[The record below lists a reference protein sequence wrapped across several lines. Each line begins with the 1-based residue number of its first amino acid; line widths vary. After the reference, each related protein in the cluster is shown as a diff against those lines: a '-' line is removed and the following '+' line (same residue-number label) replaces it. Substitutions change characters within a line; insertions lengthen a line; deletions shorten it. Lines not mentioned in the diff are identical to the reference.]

1 MKMMKFER
9 PPEQYNDPAKPPLPP
24 HSIRVEVENPATKPL
39 VTYVILGI
47 TIAVFLAQLGTQ
59 NLMGID
65 LPAAYLAKYNQLI
78 LEGQFWRFIS
88 PVLVHGSIAHV
99 AFNMYALFIFGRN
112 LEYHYGHGRFLLLYL
127 LGGFAGNVVSF
138 VLTPNPSLGA
148 STAIFGLL
156 SAQGVFIYRNRRFF
170 GNRARPILSNIIF
183 ILGINLILG
192 LSPMIDNWGHLGGL
206 LGGLVFAW
214 TAGPLWEM
222 QAELQGYRLVDQQE
236 KWQIIMGVLIVLIA
250 FIALA
255 AVKWF

>member
-1 MKMMKFER
+1 MKITNYEQ
-9 PPEQYNDPAKPPLPP
+9 PPQNESNTPPPYQQP
-24 HSIRVEVENPATKPL
+24 VRVEIENPAKKPL
-39 VTYVILGI
+39 VTYSILGV
-47 TIAVFLAQLGTQ
+47 TIAVYLIQLLTQ

-65 LPAAYLAKYNQLI
+65 LPAAYFSKYNQLI
-78 LEGQFWRFIS
+78 LSGQLWRLIT
-88 PVLVHGSIAHV
+88 PILVHGSIAHIG
-99 AFNMYALFIFGRN
+99 FNMYALYIFGKN
-112 LEYHYGHGRFLLLYL
+112 LEYQYGHGRFLLLYL

-170 GNRARPILSNIIF
+170 GNRARSILSNIIF

-206 LGGLVFAW
+206 IGGLVFAW

-222 QAELQGYRLVDQQE
+222 RAELQRYKLVDQQE
-236 KWQIIMGVLIVLIA
+236 KWQIVMGALIVFIA
-250 FIALA
+250 FAALA
-255 AVKWF
+255 AVKWFQ

>member
-1 MKMMKFER
+1 MNLQKYEQ
-9 PPEQYNDPAKPPLPP
+9 PPEQYNATPSQPNPT
-24 HSIRVEVENPATKPL
+24 SSVRVEVDNPASKPL

-47 TIAVFLAQLGTQ
+47 TVVVFIAQLLTQ
-59 NLMGID
+59 NMMGID
-65 LPAAYLAKYNQLI
+65 LPAAYLAKYDQLI
-78 LEGQFWRFIS
+78 IAGQLWRLIT
-88 PVLVHGSIAHV
+88 PVLVHGSIAHI
-99 AFNMYALFIFGRN
+99 AFNMYALYIFGRN
-112 LEYHYGHGRFLLLYL
+112 LEYQYGHGRFLMLYL
-127 LGGFAGNVVSF
+127 LSGFAGNVVSF

-214 TAGPLWEM
+214 TAGPLWEVR
-222 QAELQGYRLVDQQE
+222 AELQGLRLVDQQE
-236 KWQIIMGVLIVLIA
+236 KWQILMGVLIVLIA